1 MILAL
6 AGRLGIDPGPWT
18 LRDLLAMDVARQ
30 TDRWNHTAMTCA
42 LMANIHRDKKKR
54 SKPFTPSDFHPFAK
68 PVENIVVGI
77 EALKDF
83 VPSQPPVP
91 NP

>member
-1 MILAL
+1 LILAL

-18 LRDLLAMDVARQ
+18 LRDLLVMDEARQ

-54 SKPFTPSDFHPFAK
+54 SKPFMPADFHPLAK
-68 PVENIVVGI
+68 PKRDVVVGI
-77 EALKDF
+77 DVLKAF
-83 VPSQPPVP
+83 VPKSP
-91 NP
+91 